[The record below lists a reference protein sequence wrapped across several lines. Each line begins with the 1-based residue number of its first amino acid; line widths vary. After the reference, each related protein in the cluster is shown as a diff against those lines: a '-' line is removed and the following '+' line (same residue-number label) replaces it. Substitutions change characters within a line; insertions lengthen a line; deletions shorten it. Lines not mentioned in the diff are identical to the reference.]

1 MDHLNK
7 DDLKERLLVAEKV
20 MKSLFQRNK
29 ELEEKG
35 CSEQKTQSSDN
46 VLMCSNCQ
54 GQPVSDKKLKQRIK
68 DLELELSL
76 KPTKI
81 GDHVQDNAPQSYK
94 DYMESRL

>member
-1 MDHLNK
+1 MKKVEGSLINDPINNLDGEMDHLSK

-54 GQPVSDKKLKQRIK
+54 GQPVSDKKLK
-68 DLELELSL
+68 
-76 KPTKI
+76 
-81 GDHVQDNAPQSYK
+81 
-94 DYMESRL
+94 